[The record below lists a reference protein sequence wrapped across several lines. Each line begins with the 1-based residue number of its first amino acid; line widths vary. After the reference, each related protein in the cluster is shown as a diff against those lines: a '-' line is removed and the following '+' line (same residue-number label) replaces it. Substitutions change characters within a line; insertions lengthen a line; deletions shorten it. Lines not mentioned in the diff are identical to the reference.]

1 MRLIGL
7 TGGIGTGK
15 TTVSNYLAR
24 THNLPVWDA
33 DIYARQAVEPNSPVL
48 DALVDRYGPDLLLPD
63 GSLDRPALGDII
75 FHNLT
80 ERRWVE
86 AQIHPFVRDRFR
98 ENCEALRNT
107 PSPGEPTAVLAVPL
121 LFEAEMTD
129 LATEIWVVYC
139 PPEQQRLRLI
149 GRHGSSLTP
158 EQIQARIESQM
169 PLEEKCRRADVVL
182 DNSSS
187 LEALYEQCDRAI
199 NN

>member
-48 DALVDRYGPDLLLPD
+48 RTLVDRYGSDLLLPD
-63 GSLDRPALGDII
+63 GSLDRYKLGQII
-75 FHNLT
+75 FNNLS

-98 ENCEALRNT
+98 ENCALLRQN
-107 PSPGEPTAVLAVPL
+107 PSAGEPTAVLAIPL

-129 LATEIWVVYC
+129 LVTEIWVVRC
-139 PPEQQRLRLI
+139 PPEQQKRRLI
-149 GRHGSSLTP
+149 ERHGSSLTP

-169 PLEEKCRRADVVL
+169 PLEKKCRRADVVL
-182 DNSSS
+182 DNSST

-199 NN
+199 ND

>member
-33 DIYARQAVEPNSPVL
+33 DIYARRAVEPDSPVL
-48 DALVDRYGPDLLLPD
+48 DTLVDRYGSELLLPD
-63 GSLDRPALGDII
+63 GSLDRPALGNII

-98 ENCEALRNT
+98 ENCDALRKT

-121 LFEAEMTD
+121 LLEAEMTD

-139 PPEQQRLRLI
+139 SPEQQKRRLI
-149 GRHGSSLTP
+149 ERHGSSLTSA
-158 EQIQARIESQM
+158 QIQARIDSQM

-182 DNSSS
+182 DNSST
-187 LEALYEQCDRAI
+187 LEVLYEQCDRAI
-199 NN
+199 G